1 MSTMTV
7 VLVHGNP
14 ETEAIWNPLVDAVGR
29 DDVVRVS
36 PPGFGAPLPDDFPAT
51 YLAYRDWLE
60 DELAGF
66 DEPVDVVGHNWGGGH
81 VLNTVMHRPEL
92 VRSWASDVVGVFDPD
107 YIWHDLAQVWQTPGD
122 GEQLVDT
129 MMGGT
134 VQGRAERLAAF
145 GIPLD
150 VATSIAAAQGPE
162 MGRAILL
169 LYRSARQ
176 PAMAEAGRVLEA
188 AAARPGLSLLA
199 TEDHYVGS
207 EAGGRPSGRPHR
219 GARRA
224 GTLVD
229 VPGSG
234 ARRSGP
240 NPLLGN
246 ARLAGLSLPDARS
259 GLKMAR
265 WSPCDAMCLW
275 LFEAVD

>member
-14 ETEAIWNPLVDAVGR
+14 ETEAIWNPLVDALGR

-51 YLAYRDWLE
+51 CLAYRDWLE

-66 DEPVDVVGHNWGGGH
+66 KEPVDLVGHNWGGGH
-81 VLNTVMHRPEL
+81 VVNTVMHRPEL

-134 VQGRAERLAAF
+134 VQDRAKRLAAF
-145 GIPLD
+145 GVPLD

-176 PAMAEAGRVLEA
+176 SAMAEAGRGLEA

-207 EAGGRPSGRPHR
+207 EKLRRRAADRAGARTEVLDGLGHWWMCQDPAR
-219 GARRA
+219 GAAVLTRFWE
-224 GTLVD
+224 TLD
-229 VPGSG
+229 
-234 ARRSGP
+234 
-240 NPLLGN
+240 
-246 ARLAGLSLPDARS
+246 
-259 GLKMAR
+259 
-265 WSPCDAMCLW
+265 
-275 LFEAVD
+275 

>member
-134 VQGRAERLAAF
+134 VQGGPNGWPPSAY
-145 GIPLD
+145 PW
-150 VATSIAAAQGPE
+150 TSRPRSPRPRVRRWV
-162 MGRAILL
+162 GR
-169 LYRSARQ
+169 SCCC
-176 PAMAEAGRVLEA
+176 
-188 AAARPGLSLLA
+188 
-199 TEDHYVGS
+199 T
-207 EAGGRPSGRPHR
+207 
-219 GARRA
+219 ARRA
-224 GTLVD
+224 NPQWPRPAASWRPPRLGRACHCWPPRTTTSAPRRAAD
-229 VPGSG
+229 RAG
-234 ARRSGP
+234 ARTEVLDG
-240 NPLLGN
+240 LGH
-246 ARLAGLSLPDARS
+246 
-259 GLKMAR
+259 
-265 WSPCDAMCLW
+265 WWMCQDPVRGA
-275 LFEAVD
+275 AVLTRFWETLD

>member
-1 MSTMTV
+1 MTV

-14 ETEAIWNPLVDAVGR
+14 ETEAIWNPLVDALRR

-51 YLAYRDWLE
+51 CLAYRDWLE

-66 DEPVDVVGHNWGGGH
+66 KEPVDLVGHNWGGGH
-81 VLNTVMHRPEL
+81 VVNTVMHRPEL

-134 VQGRAERLAAF
+134 VQDRAKRLAAF
-145 GIPLD
+145 GVPLD

-176 PAMAEAGRVLEA
+176 PAMAEAGRGLEA

-207 EAGGRPSGRPHR
+207 EKLRRRAADRAGARTEVLDGLGHWWMCQDPAR
-219 GARRA
+219 GAAVLTRFWE
-224 GTLVD
+224 TLD
-229 VPGSG
+229 
-234 ARRSGP
+234 
-240 NPLLGN
+240 
-246 ARLAGLSLPDARS
+246 
-259 GLKMAR
+259 
-265 WSPCDAMCLW
+265 
-275 LFEAVD
+275 